1 MAPSDIVSKYIRP
14 GVTVANRYQIERLVG
29 SGAYGAIY
37 SAIDTVSME
46 RVAVKAVPPI
56 HDGGKKTAIG
66 RFQREMKVISNL
78 RHQNIITLYDY
89 GETEE
94 LIVFMV
100 LEFIDGQTLSDVVDK
115 KPMAYDDAV
124 SVTRQIAAGLYEAHS
139 KGVIHR
145 DLKPQNVMLVRG
157 RDGYEVKVLDFGMA
171 KVLSRLGDE
180 SIVALTREGI
190 AVGTPRYIAPE
201 QARGKQVGA
210 YSDLYALGL
219 LMYEMFTGAR
229 AVKADSIESAI
240 LAHVSPKRLDLPE
253 LDLVP
258 KPIQPLLFKLI
269 EKKVSNRYQQANE
282 FIRDLDRATRRAG
295 GMAATVKVDRL
306 AEEETEPDE
315 KTVSK
320 EEKPPRLRSFRSA
333 SQLIVDVDRL
343 RDRAADDGKEKR
355 RRRAM
360 TGTED
365 WIPTTAAE
373 WMEYVGVILTAP
385 IAFTLLTAHFTASAY
400 FPRLITGLIP
410 TLIGFGLFLAVSRN
424 GRSTRF
430 ARIYLFIN
438 VITIF
443 VAHIMGP
450 DQLALGLIRDATWYL
465 QPFRVIPG
473 VELVQSL
480 IEAIARQYVGI
491 LIAMSP
497 DIASMI
503 RHTK

>member
-14 GVTVANRYQIERLVG
+14 GITVANRYQIEKLVG

-78 RHQNIITLYDY
+78 RHPNIITLYDY

-100 LEFIDGQTLSDVVDK
+100 LEFIDGQTLSDVVDN
-115 KPMAYDDAV
+115 KPMPYDDAV
-124 SVTRQIAAGLYEAHS
+124 SVTRQIAAGLSEAHA

-201 QARGKQVGA
+201 QARGKQVGP

-219 LMYEMFTGAR
+219 LMYEAFTGAR

-253 LDLVP
+253 IDLMP
-258 KPIQPLLFKLI
+258 KPLRPLLFKLI
-269 EKKVSNRYQQANE
+269 EKKVANRYQTAGD
-282 FIRDLDRATRRAG
+282 FIRDLDQATRRAG
-295 GMAATVKVDRL
+295 NMARTVRVDRL
-306 AEEETEPDE
+306 AEEDTEPEAD
-315 KTVSK
+315 TVVADA
-320 EEKPPRLRSFRSA
+320 PRLRSFRSA

-343 RDRAADDGKEKR
+343 NERANGTGPHPKR
-355 RRRAM
+355 RKYKNQNA
-360 TGTED
+360 ED
-365 WIPTTAAE
+365 WLPTSATE
-373 WMEYVGVILTAP
+373 WLEYIGVILTGP
-385 IAFTLLTAHFTASAY
+385 IAFTLLTAHFMSSGFFT
-400 FPRLITGLIP
+400 RLITGLIP
-410 TLIGFGLFLAVSRN
+410 TLLAFGLFLAISRN

-430 ARIYLFIN
+430 ARIYLFMN

-443 VAHIMGP
+443 IAHIMGP
-450 DQLALGLIRDATWYL
+450 DQLALGLMRDATWYL
-465 QPFRVIPG
+465 EPFRVIPG
-473 VELVQSL
+473 VTLVQSA
-480 IEAIARQYVGI
+480 IEAIARQYVGVLMAI
-491 LIAMSP
+491 SP
-497 DIASMI
+497 DIASMV
-503 RHTK
+503 RHAK